1 MLRPTTP
8 TAIPIHASAESV
20 LVTPT
25 PGMSRRNGARNATTY
40 VTTTSRVVDRSASP
54 PFQLRASS
62 PCRRRTSNKS
72 HAPSSNPESQ
82 FVTRTHHARSGAIS
96 PRQATVI
103 SLALIGGSD
112 RRRAPLPHGLYARER
127 ALRTSQHG

>member
-1 MLRPTTP
+1 MPRPTTP
-8 TAIPIHASAESV
+8 TVTPIHANVESV

-25 PGMSRRNGARNATTY
+25 PGISRRNGARNATTY

-82 FVTRTHHARSGAIS
+82 FVTRTYDARSGAIS
-96 PRQATVI
+96 PRHAGAMHLEACHVQVRFLDAVGV
-103 SLALIGGSD
+103 A
-112 RRRAPLPHGLYARER
+112 
-127 ALRTSQHG
+127 